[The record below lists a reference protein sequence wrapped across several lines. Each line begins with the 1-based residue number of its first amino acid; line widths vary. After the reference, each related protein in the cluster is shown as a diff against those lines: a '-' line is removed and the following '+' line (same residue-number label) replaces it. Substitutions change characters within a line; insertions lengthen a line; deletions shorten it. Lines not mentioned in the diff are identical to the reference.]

1 MLTKGSDDESVAKNS
16 GSEMKDEENTWE
28 CSVCTFRNSGEA
40 FKCLMCD
47 VRKGTSTRKPRINP
61 QLVAQQVARQQQQI
75 QQQALKASA
84 KMAEKE
90 AKQMEKVKSPSSI
103 SGERKKSRESANL
116 SDASASPTNEVI
128 GPALSPGPSTK
139 VSKKKTSKEEEPSES
154 SSSSTVT
161 KSYNNLPKTRLK
173 GVDRK
178 NTSTK
183 AVTVNNVTIIVTEF
197 QPKKILNHDTHHE
210 KISKES
216 TSESNEHSTTS
227 VKSKKKSSG
236 K

>member
-1 MLTKGSDDESVAKNS
+1 
-16 GSEMKDEENTWE
+16 MKDEENTWE

-90 AKQMEKVKSPSSI
+90 AKQMEKVKSPSSSSAI
-103 SGERKKSRESANL
+103 SAEKKSKSKDSTAEPL
-116 SDASASPTNEVI
+116 SPSPC
-128 GPALSPGPSTK
+128 LSPGPSNK
-139 VSKKKTSKEEEPSES
+139 VAKKKVKDKDKDHDQQHQSHQDHHTA
-154 SSSSTVT
+154 TT
-161 KSYNNLPKTRLK
+161 KSVNSLPKTRLK

-178 NTSTK
+178 NTSSK

-197 QPKKILNHDTHHE
+197 QPKKSVNHGGDSSE
-210 KISKES
+210 KMSSISAS
-216 TSESNEHSTTS
+216 TSDANESISG
-227 VKSKKKSSG
+227 KAKKKSS